1 LAYLVEWLAV
11 AAAPESVLELIRD
24 QSQRARFLPEGWRL
38 LRSLS
43 EQRDAIGS
51 SMEIEARIGPTPTTH
66 VVQLL
71 EFGDDYVLEG
81 PPGGDNYLTTWTVQ
95 SRGEDAIVQAEMQF
109 SYGGLVG
116 EYFVRRRLRKALRQ
130 MLQRLKTI
138 VEAR

>member
-1 LAYLVEWLAV
+1 LAYIVEWLAV
-11 AAAPESVLELIRD
+11 AAAPEAVLDLIRD
-24 QSQRARFLPEGWRL
+24 RSQRGRFLPDGWRL

-43 EQRDAIGS
+43 EQPEAIGS
-51 SMEIEARIGPTPTTH
+51 SMEIEARIGPLPTTH

-81 PPGGDNYLTTWTVQ
+81 PPAGENYLTTWTVQ
-95 SRGEDAIVQAEMQF
+95 ARGEDAIVQAEMKF

-116 EYFVRRRLRKALRQ
+116 EYFARRRLRNALQQ
-130 MLQRLKTI
+130 MLQRLKAI